1 MTVEPPLKYIK
12 GFICSLEI
20 EMAAI
25 LVKLVLDILTLL
37 LENSSKDI
45 LGMLNV
51 ILAREDLFIVKK
63 ELSMYMRGAIVLDI
77 LS

>member
-1 MTVEPPLKYIK
+1 
-12 GFICSLEI
+12 
-20 EMAAI
+20 MAAI